1 MVGISDEDQ
10 EMDDEDDMDFPEP
23 TNINK
28 AKSVVL
34 PFAGLSGQKG
44 PQEEEKSQVYQKRY
58 KLFTELKQVPLNI
71 RIQQSDNIWLLEDFL
86 LKRVKTS
93 EDVKKLVQHTTRPAY
108 GSSIFRNDKGS
119 EEATQRFEEIDN
131 PEL

>member
-1 MVGISDEDQ
+1 MIGISDEDQ
-10 EMDDEDDMDFPEP
+10 EMDDEDDIDLPEP
-23 TNINK
+23 TNIK

-71 RIQQSDNIWLLEDFL
+71 QQSDNIWLLEDFL

-93 EDVKKLVQHTTRPAY
+93 EDVKRLVQHTTRPAY
-108 GSSIFRNDKGS
+108 GSGIFRSDKGS